1 MSTIEGS
8 GRFVNDRLVY
18 YLDFANK
25 DSFSPNMINY
35 SIWATGS
42 GGISQNSSLYG
53 SSGFNINGSND
64 ETVRFLSDDPFGY
77 TQSVIWKSNSA
88 DAADGR
94 TVSGTT
100 SLASAG
106 DGGWDG
112 TRFSI
117 NPTKMYRFSVW
128 TKRDA
133 MTIGTT
139 YSGNFYFGVYNYG
152 SDFSLHTVWSTIGTT
167 TSNPYFHVSSNPYPS
182 TLASINP
189 PNLGGLNVWTLV
201 VGHVWP
207 AGTATGSLVVGSNVN
222 GLALN
227 YNHKDSGI
235 WTRAGG
241 KVGNTNSDWIWSATA
256 SDATLRTYLYYSS
269 DVTATQ
275 SFVYPRVDLIDGTE
289 PTIQQLLTGA
299 EPVKNLITN
308 GSNAY
313 STSLNDIVYSNST
326 NFSNEKNGCIIF
338 DPIKRNNIQGTISN
352 TFSVYSA
359 SIWFN
364 TAGNIVAGS
373 TGTTLFQFR
382 VGTSYVLDLYLGE
395 VTGLAT
401 NEVIT
406 LATNTERTAVTDITI
421 TGNTWNNIIIN
432 WESTS
437 YAIYLNGVKQITTS
451 GTSTNVSL
459 NNFVNYLVIGARL
472 DMVSNTFGVY
482 FNGKISSFA
491 VWQKNLSAA
500 EILTIYTKG
509 KSKLGI

>member
-1 MSTIEGS
+1 MSTFEGS
-8 GRFVNDRLVY
+8 GRFINDGLVY
-18 YLDFANK
+18 YVDFANK

-42 GGISQNSSLYG
+42 GSISASSSLYG
-53 SSGFNINGSND
+53 SSGFNLNGSSD

-88 DAADGR
+88 DAIDGR
-94 TVSGTT
+94 TISGTT
-100 SLASAG
+100 SLTSAG

-112 TRFSI
+112 IRFSI
-117 NPTKMYRFSVW
+117 DPTKMYRFSVW

-133 MTIGTT
+133 MTVGST
-139 YSGNFYFGVYNYG
+139 YSGSFYLGVYAYG
-152 SDFSLHTVWSTIGTT
+152 SDFSLHTVWSKIGTT
-167 TSNPYFHVSSNPYPS
+167 TSNPYFHVTSNPYPS
-182 TLASINP
+182 TLASISP
-189 PNLGGLNVWTLV
+189 PNLGGLNVWALV

-207 AGTATGSLVVGSNVN
+207 AGTATGSFVVGSNVN

-227 YNHKDSGI
+227 YNHQDSGI

-241 KVGNTNSDWIWSATA
+241 KVGNSTSDWIWSATA
-256 SDATLRTYLYYSS
+256 SKATLRTYLFYSS

-338 DPIKRNNIQGTISN
+338 DPIKRNNIQGTIST

-364 TAGNIVAGS
+364 TAGNIGVGS

-382 VGTSYVLDLYLGE
+382 VGTSYVFDLYLGE
-395 VTGLAT
+395 VTGLVT

-406 LATNTERTAVTDITI
+406 LATTTQRTAVTDITI
-421 TGNTWNNIIIN
+421 TGNTWNNIILN

-437 YAIYLNGVKQITTS
+437 YAIYLNGVKQTTTS
-451 GTSTNVSL
+451 GTSTNVTL

-472 DMVSNTFGVY
+472 EIVSNAFGSY
-482 FNGKISSFA
+482 FNGKMSSFA
-491 VWQKNLSAA
+491 VWQKTLSES
-500 EILTIYTKG
+500 EILSIYSKG